1 MTPDTIEEL
10 DEWYAGLCDRGHASR
25 RFSLRIRF
33 WGTRGSIATPG
44 QGTIHFGGN
53 TSCVEMVTNS
63 GHRLIF
69 DCGTGA
75 RLLGEHLMANAQKP
89 ISATILLSHTHWDH
103 IQGFPFFAPLFVP
116 GNQFTIYAPEDC
128 HHSLADVLAGQMEYT
143 YFPVELNQLGAA
155 ITYRDLTEGSYDID
169 GIRIRT
175 QYMNH
180 PAIAVGY
187 RIEADDTSVLY
198 LCDHEPYSTILWPED
213 GERGQIES
221 ILDVNDRRHALF
233 MAGGDV
239 LIHDSQY
246 TPEEYPSKKNWG
258 HSTYDY
264 VVQMAA
270 AAGVGKLFL
279 THHDPTHDDAFLTE
293 IELRAQKIAQQ
304 ANSKMEVACACEGYE
319 EAVVPRDRPVR
330 RFAIAEVDTTAQFR
344 ACGLRILVVDDEPD
358 FRILACRALRQ
369 SGHSI
374 SEASDGTEALA
385 LIENGKPDLVILD
398 QVMPSPDGIDVLRT
412 LRSRPETASLPVVIL
427 TPSSAPTSPRLGFD
441 AGATEFLMK
450 PFTPPQL
457 NARVRAFL
465 ERVPNPATRPAGA
478 S

>member
-1 MTPDTIEEL
+1 MRL
-10 DEWYAGLCDRGHASR
+10 
-25 RFSLRIRF
+25 RF

-44 QGTIHFGGN
+44 QGTIRFGGN

-63 GHRLIF
+63 GQRLIF
-69 DCGTGA
+69 DSGTGA
-75 RLLGEHLMANAQKP
+75 RLLGEHLMAVAARP

-103 IQGFPFFAPLFVP
+103 IQGFPFFAPVFAA
-116 GNQFTIYAPEDC
+116 GNRFTIYAPEDC

-143 YFPVELNQLGAA
+143 YFPVELNQLGAE

-180 PAIAVGY
+180 PAIAIGY
-187 RIEADDTSVLY
+187 RIETDDVSVLY
-198 LCDHEPYSTILWPED
+198 MCDHEPYSTMLWAED
-213 GERGQIES
+213 AHSGQIES
-221 ILDVNDRRHALF
+221 ILDVNDRRHAMF
-233 MAGGDV
+233 MAGADV
-239 LIHDSQY
+239 LIHDAQY
-246 TPEEYPSKKNWG
+246 TPEEYPAKKNWG

-264 VVQMAA
+264 VVKMAA

-279 THHDPTHDDAFLTE
+279 THHDPTHDDQFLSE
-293 IELRAQKIAQQ
+293 IEARARKIAQQ
-304 ANSKMEVACACEGYE
+304 AGSKMEVFCAAEGSE
-319 EAVVPRDRPVR
+319 ETVMPRGRGMR
-330 RFAIAEVDTTAQFR
+330 RFAIADVDTAAQVR
-344 ACGLRILVVDDEPD
+344 ACGLHILVVGDEPD

-369 SGHSI
+369 SGHTI
-374 SEASDGTEALA
+374 SEASSGAEALS

-398 QVMPSPDGIDVLRT
+398 QPMPSPGGIDVLQT

-427 TPSSAPTSPRLGFD
+427 TPPGGSNGLRPGFD
-441 AGATEFLMK
+441 AGAIEFLNK

-465 ERVPNPATRPAGA
+465 ERVPNPAIRPAGA

>member
-1 MTPDTIEEL
+1 MRL
-10 DEWYAGLCDRGHASR
+10 
-25 RFSLRIRF
+25 RF

-44 QGTIHFGGN
+44 QGTIHYGGN
-53 TSCVEMVTNS
+53 TSCVELVTNS
-63 GHRLIF
+63 GQRLIF

-75 RLLGEHLMANAQKP
+75 RLLGEHLMANTP
-89 ISATILLSHTHWDH
+89 RPVSATILLSHTHWDH
-103 IQGFPFFAPLFVP
+103 IQGFPFFAPVFAA

-180 PAIAVGY
+180 PAIAIGY
-187 RIEADDTSVLY
+187 RIEADDASFLY
-198 LCDHEPYSTILWPED
+198 LCDHEPYSTVLWPED
-213 GERGQIES
+213 GDRQIET

-233 MAGGDV
+233 MAGADV

-246 TPEEYPSKKNWG
+246 TPEEYPSKRNWG

-279 THHDPTHDDAFLTE
+279 THHDPTHDDRFLAD
-293 IELRAQKIAQQ
+293 IELRARKIAQQ
-304 ANSKMEVACACEGYE
+304 AGSKIEVACAWEGCEE
-319 EAVVPRDRPVR
+319 TVVPRNRGVR
-330 RFAIAEVDTTAQFR
+330 RFTIPEVDTTAQFR
-344 ACGLRILVVDDEPD
+344 ACGLHILVVDDEPD

-369 SGHSI
+369 SGHTI
-374 SEASDGTEALA
+374 SEASDGAAALA
-385 LIENGKPDLVILD
+385 IIENGKPDLVILD
-398 QVMPSPDGIDVLRT
+398 QAMSSPDGFEILRT

-427 TPSSAPTSPRLGFD
+427 TPPGGASGPRPGFD
-441 AGATEFLMK
+441 VGATEFLNK

-465 ERVPNPATRPAGA
+465 ERVPNPVTRPTGA